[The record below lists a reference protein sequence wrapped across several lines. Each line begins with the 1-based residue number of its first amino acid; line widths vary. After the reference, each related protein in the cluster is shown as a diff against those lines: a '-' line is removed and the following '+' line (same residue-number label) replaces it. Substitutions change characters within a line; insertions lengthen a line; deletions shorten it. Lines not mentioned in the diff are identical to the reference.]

1 MRKGFT
7 LMEMIIA
14 VFLSTMVLL
23 GIIAVAASMVR
34 QHFESISQGEVSGQ
48 TLLSLDQMNNE
59 IENANSLVAPNS
71 TTTSG
76 NVLSSCENWSLLYG
90 QALNSAPNAQ
100 VESYYYCAAPTK
112 ASVHEPGAY
121 DLWRYS
127 CKKTVGSPG
136 SNICPFPALGGA
148 CGVGSAPAVAGATC
162 SGPVNVIYNALYL
175 EPSFGNFFYYDF
187 KGGVD
192 MHYIVGYPQRTSQ
205 RPTPVSYQIDNAV
218 MMQKSPGDA
227 SD

>member
-1 MRKGFT
+1 
-7 LMEMIIA
+7 MEMIIA

-34 QHFESISQGEVSGQ
+34 QHFESVSQGEVSGQ
-48 TLLSLDQMNNE
+48 TLISLDQMNNE

-71 TTTSG
+71 ASASG
-76 NVLSSCENWSLLYG
+76 NALSSCENWSLLYG
-90 QALNSAPNAQ
+90 QALNPAPGAQ
-100 VESYYYCAAPTK
+100 VKSYYYCAALTK

-127 CKKTVGSPG
+127 CAKTVGSPG
-136 SNICPFPALGGA
+136 ANICPFPALGGA
-148 CGVGSAPAVAGATC
+148 CGVGSAPAVGGATC
-162 SGPVNVIYNALYL
+162 SGPVNVVYNALYL
-175 EPSFGNFFYYDF
+175 EPSFGNFFYYDA

-192 MHYIVGYPQRTSQ
+192 MHYIVGYSQPTPQ
-205 RPTPVSYQIDNAV
+205 RPTPVSYRIDNAV

>member
-34 QHFESISQGEVSGQ
+34 QHFESISQGELSGQ
-48 TLLSLDQMNNE
+48 TLISLNQMYQDV
-59 IENANSLVAPNS
+59 ENASVLVAPPAPVPPATIS
-71 TTTSG
+71 SG
-76 NVLSSCENWSLLYG
+76 NALAVCTNWSFLSAPPNG
-90 QALNSAPNAQ
+90 KALNSARPVQ
-100 VESYYYCAAPTK
+100 SFYYCAK
-112 ASVHEPGAY
+112 ADPASATGAY

-127 CKKTVGSPG
+127 CGGCPPPTPGVCGS
-136 SNICPFPALGGA
+136 ADA
-148 CGVGSAPAVAGATC
+148 CGNPVAV
-162 SGPVNVIYNALYL
+162 VYNALYL
-175 EPSFGNFFYYDF
+175 ESAESMPPNKSNFFYWAS
-187 KGGVD
+187 GGVG
-192 MHYIVGYPQRTSQ
+192 MHYIVGYPKPTPQK
-205 RPTPVSYQIDNAV
+205 PTPVFYQIDNAI